1 MGALWHDVR
10 YALRRL
16 ARSRGFTAAAIIS
29 LTLGIGA
36 NTAIFSLLNAIV
48 LRDLPVWQPRRLVEV
63 QEVESRSGQ
72 AQPLSLVM
80 FEGIAHD
87 QHVFSHFAGEAAGQT
102 YGIKANGWL
111 GLGDVALVTGEFY
124 SMLGV
129 QPVVGRLL
137 EPSDVNLVQAAP
149 AHVAVLGYNFWQRR
163 FGGDFRAIG
172 KIVEVEGVP
181 FTVVGIAPKGF
192 TGTSIDHEPEVTI
205 PLSAA
210 PLIFGE
216 SLSMPVTSRHMLWIN
231 GFGRLKSGVT
241 IAQAQADLETVW
253 PAIRKEALPS
263 GENAAGIE
271 NFLARRVFARS
282 AAKGERSD
290 LRDKFTRPLEILMGI
305 SGLILLLACANL
317 AGLMLARAAAHEQET
332 GVKIALGASRI
343 RLLRQMI
350 FEGLLVAGVGAC
362 AGVALAWASSRAL
375 VAAITA
381 SYPVPPTIRL
391 RPDVRVLV
399 FTIVLAVLAG
409 VLFSLAPAWRAT
421 RRNPLDV
428 LHSGP
433 RTTGGTGRMGNLLV
447 ALQLALAVVLL
458 SCAGLLVRSFIAL
471 TGVKTG
477 YTSGGV
483 LAAELYPRQG
493 QKATL
498 SNGTYWLGVIR
509 RVEGVPGV
517 TAAAVSDFL
526 PGSGYDWKPPVA
538 PAEAPPGN
546 DILAFTGNISPG
558 FLRTIGVKLIAG
570 RDFSWS
576 DLPQMPRVAIVSRTL
591 AARLFHSGDAIGRAI
606 SIGRDPD
613 LQKTEIVGVASDA
626 RLFNTRDPST
636 LAVYVSMSQDTRFD
650 SWMDLEARTAE
661 PPESLAGPVRHVL
674 DAAGYEYAFS
684 FHTLDQVRAQAAIDA
699 RITALLSGFFGG
711 LGLLLAAIGLFGLVS
726 YNVTRRTREIGIRM
740 ALGAAPASVRR
751 MMLRET
757 AILAAFG
764 LGCGLAGALAATRL
778 LAGMLFG
785 VGSHDTATLISISVV
800 FFSVALLAGYLPARR
815 AMRIDPQ
822 SALRC
827 E

>member
-1 MGALWHDVR
+1 VGALWHDVR

-16 ARSRGFTAAAIIS
+16 ARSRGFTAAAVIS
-29 LTLGIGA
+29 LALGIGA
-36 NTAIFSLLNAIV
+36 NTAFFTLLNALV
-48 LRDLPVWQPRRLVEV
+48 LRELPVWQPSRLVEV
-63 QEVESRSGQ
+63 QEIESRSGQ
-72 AQPLSLVM
+72 AQPLSLAM
-80 FEGIAHD
+80 FEGIARD
-87 QHVFSHFAGEAAGQT
+87 QQVFSHFAGEAAGQT
-102 YGIKANGWL
+102 YGVKANGWL
-111 GLGDVALVTGEFY
+111 GLGEVALVTGEFY
-124 SMLGV
+124 STLGV
-129 QPVVGRLL
+129 RPAAGRLL
-137 EPSDVNLVQAAP
+137 ELSDANLIQAAP

-163 FGGDFRAIG
+163 FGGDLQTIG
-172 KIVEVEGVP
+172 KTVEVEGVP

-192 TGTSIDHEPEVTI
+192 TGTSIDHEPEVMI
-205 PLSAA
+205 PLGAA

-241 IAQAQADLETVW
+241 LAQAQAGLETVW

-263 GENAAGIE
+263 DGNAAGIE
-271 NFLARRVFARS
+271 NFLARRVLARS
-282 AAKGERSD
+282 AARGERSE
-290 LRDKFTRPLEILMGI
+290 LRDKFTRPLEILLGI

-317 AGLMLARAAAHEQET
+317 AGLMLARSAAHDAET
-332 GVKIALGASRI
+332 GVKIALGAGRV
-343 RLLRQMI
+343 RLVRQMI
-350 FEGLLVAGVGAC
+350 CEGLIVAGAGAC

-381 SYPVPPTIRL
+381 NYPVPPTIRL
-391 RPDVRVLV
+391 RPDVRVLA
-399 FTIVLAVLAG
+399 FTIILAVLAG

-421 RRNPLDV
+421 RWNPVDV

-433 RTTGGTGRMGNLLV
+433 RTSGGTGRMGNLLV

-483 LAAELYPRQG
+483 LAAELYPRPG
-493 QKATL
+493 QKATPD
-498 SNGTYWLGVIR
+498 NGTYWFQVIR
-509 RVEGVPGV
+509 NVEGLPSVA
-517 TAAAVSDFL
+517 AAAVSDFL

-538 PAEAPPGN
+538 LAEAPPGN

-558 FLRTIGVKLIAG
+558 FLRVMGVKLVAG
-570 RDFSWS
+570 RDLSWS
-576 DLPQMPRVAIVSRTL
+576 DTPQTPRVAIVSHSL
-591 AARLFHSGDAIGRAI
+591 AAHLFPSGDAIGRAI
-606 SIGRDPD
+606 RIGRDPD
-613 LQKTEIVGVASDA
+613 LQEVEIVGVASDA

-650 SWMDLEARTAE
+650 SWMDLEARTAG

-674 DAAGYEYAFS
+674 DTAGYEYAFS

-711 LGLLLAAIGLFGLVS
+711 LGLVLAAIGLFGLVS

-740 ALGAAPASVRR
+740 ALGAEPASVLR
-751 MMLRET
+751 MIARE
-757 AILAAFG
+757 AAMLAALG

-785 VGSHDTATLISISVV
+785 IGSHDAVTLISISAV
-800 FFSVALLAGYLPARR
+800 FFTVALLAGYLPARR

-822 SALRC
+822 AALRC